1 MSQFMEVLEWF
12 DETGEEIVHRLPPEG
27 SAEIKMGAQLIVRD
41 NQSSVFFKDG
51 KGLDIFGAGRHT
63 LTTKNL
69 PILTKILSLPWG
81 FKSPF
86 RAEVYYVNMKMFL
99 NQKWGTK
106 DPVAFKDSKLGLVRL
121 RAFGIYTFK
130 ITEPVLF
137 INTVVG
143 TQGVY
148 TSEMIGN
155 YLRDVVVARINDL
168 FGEKL
173 DSIFELPQ
181 YYDELAVEIKERL
194 VNDFSKYGMELTD
207 FFINSITPP
216 PEVQRMIDE
225 RSGLEAVGNLDEF
238 FKFKAAKAMGDAAS
252 SSGSG
257 GGGGGAGAA
266 AASGM
271 GVGVGAGLGMMI
283 PGMLAQNVS
292 RPSATATG
300 TIEML
305 ECPKCHNEVTT
316 DSRFCQNCGT
326 HMVVMNRCQD
336 CGTELPA
343 EAKFCSECGNEI
355 GVDLTCPHCD
365 AKLPPGTKFCTSCGE
380 KLENE
385 DNAG

>member
-12 DETGEEIVHRLPPEG
+12 DETGTEIVHRIPPEG

-41 NQSSVFFKDG
+41 NQTTVFFKDG
-51 KGLDIFGAGRHT
+51 KGLDLFGAGRHT

-69 PILTKILSLPWG
+69 PILTKILALPWG

-86 RAEVYYVNMKMFL
+86 RAEVYFVNMKTFL

-121 RAFGIYTFK
+121 RAFGLYTFK

-148 TSEMIGN
+148 TSEMIGD

-173 DSIFELPQ
+173 DSIYELPQ
-181 YYDELAVEIKERL
+181 YYDELADEIRERL
-194 VNDFSKYGMELTD
+194 VNDFSKYGMELID

-216 PEVQRMIDE
+216 PEVQKMIDE
-225 RSGLEAVGNLDEF
+225 RSGLAAVGNLDDF
-238 FKFKAAKAMGDAAS
+238 FKFKAAKAMGDAAA
-252 SSGSG
+252 SG
-257 GGGGGAGAA
+257 GTGGGAGAA

-283 PGMLAQNVS
+283 PGMLAQNVTRQPS
-292 RPSATATG
+292 GDSATAVQ
-300 TIEML
+300 ML
-305 ECPKCHNEVTT
+305 VCPKCHNEV
-316 DSRFCQNCGT
+316 SSESKFCQNCGT
-326 HMVVMNRCQD
+326 QLIVMNRCPE

-343 EAKFCSECGNEI
+343 EAGFCSGCGHKL
-355 GVDLTCPHCD
+355 GTDLNCPHCGTT
-365 AKLPPGTKFCTSCGE
+365 LPHGTKFCTNCGE
-380 KLENE
+380 EIE
-385 DNAG
+385 

>member
-12 DETGEEIVHRLPPEG
+12 DETGEEIVHRIPPEG

-41 NQSSVFFKDG
+41 NQSGVFFKDG

-69 PILTKILSLPWG
+69 PILTKVLSLPWG

-86 RAEVYYVNMKMFL
+86 RAEVYFVNMKMFL

-155 YLRDVVVARINDL
+155 YLRDVVVARMNDL

-216 PEVQRMIDE
+216 PEVQKMIDE

-238 FKFKAAKAMGDAAS
+238 FKFKAAKAMGDAAAS
-252 SSGSG
+252 N

-266 AASGM
+266 AAGGM

-283 PGMLAQNVS
+283 PGMLARSVS
-292 RPSATATG
+292 TPSGSATG

-305 ECPKCHNEVTT
+305 QCPKCHNEVTP

-326 HMVVMNRCQD
+326 HLVVMNRCQD

-343 EAKFCSECGNEI
+343 EAKFCSSCGIEI
-355 GVDLTCPHCD
+355 GAELICPHCG
-365 AKLPPGTKFCTSCGE
+365 AKLTHGTKFCTSCGE
-380 KLENE
+380 KLEKE
-385 DNAG
+385 DDAG